1 MKFLIRSVVM
11 KVLLISNYNIVEG
24 RGPMFRLMNMI
35 PYLNKKCNVEL
46 CSLGKMDDLVIKMA
60 LKNQIRY
67 YEIAYK
73 TKGWFVKNAKEIADN
88 IIDIANKD
96 NIDLI
101 VLTWEIWDVAVALQ
115 KDINNCHAKLAI
127 VMHSIPFVAASINTG
142 NYVMDYI
149 KKILFEPRF
158 MIKQYL
164 ICRIPQ
170 VNYYMHKF
178 NILTMTKTVEYKLN
192 KYFKKIHLYTT
203 YPGYAVDLPL
213 IPKKINY
220 KYDFV
225 YMAKFEYGKGI
236 YEIVKIMEEIKKTKP
251 NFKLALVGDFTFKDE
266 ESKFF
271 DKIKKC
277 NLDDNI
283 DCLGWLDGEQKY
295 ETIIR
300 SKIFLYP
307 SFAGDTFSICL
318 LEALS
323 CGKQV
328 VCYDVPFVKDNFNIR
343 TVHKIP
349 VFKNKLFAKKAIELL
364 DEKKYNVKE
373 SIDFVKYNYSSWNE
387 VANAEYNAY
396 KKVLKNK
403 NE

>member
-1 MKFLIRSVVM
+1 M

-35 PYLNKKCNVEL
+35 PYLNTKCNIEL
-46 CSLGKMDDLVIKMA
+46 CSLGKIDDVVIKMA
-60 LKNQIRY
+60 LENKIKY
-67 YEIAYK
+67 YEISYK
-73 TKGWFVKNAKEIADN
+73 TKGWFVKNTKEIANN
-88 IIDIANKD
+88 IIDIANQD

-115 KDINNCHAKLAI
+115 NNISKCNAKLVI
-127 VMHSIPFVAASINTG
+127 TMHSIPFVAASIKTG
-142 NYVMDYI
+142 NYVIDYI

-158 MIKQYL
+158 MIKKYL
-164 ICRIPQ
+164 VCRIPQ
-170 VNYYMHKF
+170 VNHYMHKF

-192 KYFKKIHLYTT
+192 KYFKNINLYLA
-203 YPGYAVDLPL
+203 YPGYATSLPL
-213 IPKKINY
+213 IPQNINY
-220 KYDFV
+220 QYDFV

-236 YEIVKIMEEIKKTKP
+236 YEIIKIMKEIKKVKP

-266 ESKFF
+266 EIKFF
-271 DKIKKC
+271 NRIKKFDLE
-277 NLDDNI
+277 NNI
-283 DCLGWLDGEQKY
+283 NYLGWLDGTKKY
-295 ETIIR
+295 ETIIN

-323 CGKQV
+323 CGKQI
-328 VCYDVPFVKDNFNIR
+328 VCYNVPFVRDNFNIK

-349 VFKNKLFAKKAIELL
+349 VFKNKLFAQKAIELL
-364 DEKKYNVKE
+364 KEKNYNVNE
-373 SIDFVKYNYSSWNE
+373 SINFVKNNFSSWNK

-396 KKVLKNK
+396 KNIMDNK
-403 NE
+403 NGQTNIKRL